1 MALLKSRT
9 QTETQAPGVTS
20 ERREAD
26 GDLRTPAQQL
36 LDDHAGTRRRAA
48 QTLAADPSSAGL
60 LATRLAVEDSPTV
73 RAAILDALIAQ
84 RTPDVIE
91 VVLPLLGSES
101 APVRNGVIEV
111 LQQMPELVAPK
122 IDRLLVDP
130 SPDVRIFTVN
140 VLESLRHPSVVAW
153 LVRVVEQDP
162 HVNVCATAIDL
173 LGEVGDHTALPAL
186 HAVKRRFAGEPFI
199 EFAVAVALGQI
210 E

>member
-9 QTETQAPGVTS
+9 QTEAPPPGVTS
-20 ERREAD
+20 ERRD
-26 GDLRTPAQQL
+26 GDGDPRTPAQQL
-36 LDDHAGTRRRAA
+36 LDDQAGTRRRAA
-48 QTLAADPSSAGL
+48 QMLAADPSSAGL

-84 RTPDVIE
+84 RTPDVIQAI
-91 VVLPLLGSES
+91 LPLLGSDR
-101 APVRNGVIEV
+101 APVRNGVIEA
-111 LQQMPELVAPK
+111 LQQMPDLVAPE
-122 IDRLLVDP
+122 IDRLLGDP
-130 SPDVRIFTVN
+130 NPDVRIFTVN
-140 VLESLRHPSVVAW
+140 VLESLRHRSVVSW
-153 LVRVVEQDP
+153 LIRVVEQDP

-199 EFAVAVALGQI
+199 DFAVSVALGQI